1 MIATARLLLA
11 AMAANLV
18 GAVSASSVKAG
29 SESDAPPPLIELRP
43 LAMAPSVKIERIDGE
58 HIDLRSLR
66 GKAVLLSFW
75 ATWCPPCRREMP
87 MLESL
92 WRFEGAYIEVVAVS
106 VDRQGKS
113 AVAPFLERLG
123 VTHLLSFLDPVGRI
137 AAPPSEARET
147 PFILRGMPISYVID
161 PRGRVAG
168 YITGEVDWT
177 SQGGLA
183 LLRHYFNAR

>member
-1 MIATARLLLA
+1 
-11 AMAANLV
+11 MAANLV

-29 SESDAPPPLIELRP
+29 SESDAPPPLTSATSQFTEFRP

-66 GKAVLLSFW
+66 EKVVLLSFW
-75 ATWCPPCRREMP
+75 ATWCPPCRREVP

-92 WRFEGAYIEVVAVS
+92 WLFEGADIEVVAVS

-123 VTHLLSFLDPVGRI
+123 FTHLLSFLDPVRRI
-137 AAPPSEARET
+137 AAPPSETRET
-147 PFILRGMPISYVID
+147 PFI
-161 PRGRVAG
+161 
-168 YITGEVDWT
+168 
-177 SQGGLA
+177 
-183 LLRHYFNAR
+183 